1 MCSDWWV
8 SILGLCQFLCLCS
21 LSILAVILNKLSNE
35 KRKSKMVG
43 KGKQIRLNTKD
54 KKKEQEHFVRKP
66 NQYFII
72 ELTSNLTI
80 GLFIL

>member
-1 MCSDWWV
+1 
-8 SILGLCQFLCLCS
+8 
-21 LSILAVILNKLSNE
+21 
-35 KRKSKMVG
+35 MVG